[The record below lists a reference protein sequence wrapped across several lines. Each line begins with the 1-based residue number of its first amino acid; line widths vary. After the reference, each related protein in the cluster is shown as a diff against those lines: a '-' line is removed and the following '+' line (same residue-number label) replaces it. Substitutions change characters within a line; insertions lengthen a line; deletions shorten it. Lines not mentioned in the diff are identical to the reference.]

1 MGEDFSKE
9 LPETSGITLKFETYV
24 LPEIQMLLHVAKTL
38 TKNYY
43 DAEDLVQETMLKAY
57 KGIEAFD
64 GKFPRAWLI
73 TIMRNTLINKTRKR
87 RPDLL
92 KDGDEADNISAVAAE
107 TPDRQVESQLFV
119 DAVMKAAKRLP
130 NQMLE
135 VVQLIDVDG
144 LSYPEASLA
153 LSIPL
158 GTVMSRLHRAR
169 KLIRESLE
177 KEGYLQNGE
186 SR

>member
-64 GKFPRAWLI
+64 
-73 TIMRNTLINKTRKR
+73 
-87 RPDLL
+87 
-92 KDGDEADNISAVAAE
+92 
-107 TPDRQVESQLFV
+107 
-119 DAVMKAAKRLP
+119 
-130 NQMLE
+130 
-135 VVQLIDVDG
+135 
-144 LSYPEASLA
+144 
-153 LSIPL
+153 
-158 GTVMSRLHRAR
+158 
-169 KLIRESLE
+169 
-177 KEGYLQNGE
+177 
-186 SR
+186 